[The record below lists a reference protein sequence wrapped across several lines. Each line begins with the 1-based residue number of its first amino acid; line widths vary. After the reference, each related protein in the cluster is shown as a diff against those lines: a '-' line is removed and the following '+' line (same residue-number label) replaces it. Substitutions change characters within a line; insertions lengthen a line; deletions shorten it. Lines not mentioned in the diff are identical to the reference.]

1 MPNYETLV
9 SLEDQTGEVTRLRAQ
24 ISDLLIRLVELEQY
38 PSRYAELE
46 TRFRAMTAERDAE
59 ILRLQ
64 SMLSDSPQRVNPAP
78 AGDDLQQIRG
88 VGPVLEN
95 LLHDLGIFWF
105 KQLARWTAEDIEFY
119 RTKLGHFHGRIERDR
134 WIEHARQLHREKYGE
149 VLD

>member
-95 LLHDLGIFWF
+95 LLHDLGILPPQQNLWV
-105 KQLARWTAEDIEFY
+105 A
-119 RTKLGHFHGRIERDR
+119 GGSGRQPR
-134 WIEHARQLHREKYGE
+134 L
-149 VLD
+149 